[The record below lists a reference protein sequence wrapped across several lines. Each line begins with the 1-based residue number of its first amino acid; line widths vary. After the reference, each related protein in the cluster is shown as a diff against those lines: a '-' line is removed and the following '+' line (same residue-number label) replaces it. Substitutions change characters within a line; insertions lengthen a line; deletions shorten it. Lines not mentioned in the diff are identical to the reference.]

1 MATNELQTTSLLKET
16 MRGYFQRLDACAQE
30 GRKVAWCTSVGP
42 AELLRSFGFE
52 VYFPENH
59 GALLGAARVAG
70 DMIPAATKLGYGDD
84 VCSYLTSDIGA
95 FVQGRTPLA
104 QHYGVAQI
112 PRPDLLVYST
122 NQCREVQEW
131 FSFYARTLG
140 VPIAGVC
147 PPRHLDEVSQSDID
161 AVVAQYRALVPL
173 CEQVSG
179 QRFALER
186 FIETVRLSREA
197 AVLWRRVL
205 ESAMSA
211 PAPLS
216 FFDGC
221 IHMGPIVVLRGTEEA
236 VEYYRTLLA
245 ELETRV
251 ASREGVVPQELCR
264 LYWDGMPIWGRLR
277 MLSETRHRHGAVV
290 VASTYCNSWILDT
303 MDERTPF
310 ESTARAYT
318 EIFINRSETAK
329 ERILTDLAAAYRVD
343 GVIFHDARTCFNNS
357 NARFGMPERFR
368 AATAI
373 PTLVVEG
380 DLCDLRFFSD
390 GQTATKLEAF
400 IEQMIDVHYPV

>member
-1 MATNELQTTSLLKET
+1 MA
-16 MRGYFQRLDACAQE
+16 RYFQRLDACGKGE
-30 GRKVAWCTSVGP
+30 GKVAWCTSVGP

-59 GALLGAARVAG
+59 GAFLGAARAAG
-70 DMIPAATKLGYGDD
+70 EMIPAATKLGYGDD

-95 FVQGRTPLA
+95 YLQGTTPLA
-104 QHYGVAQI
+104 EHYGIAQI

-131 FSFYARTLG
+131 FSFYARTLNI
-140 VPIAGVC
+140 PIAGIC
-147 PPRHLDEVSQSDID
+147 PPRHLDRVESADID
-161 AVVAQYRALVPL
+161 NVVAQTRALIPI

-179 QRFALER
+179 WRFDLER

-205 ESAMSA
+205 ETAMA
-211 PAPLS
+211 TPAPLS

-221 IHMGPIVVLRGTEEA
+221 IQMGPIVVLRGTETA
-236 VEYYRTLLA
+236 IDYYRVLLA
-245 ELETRV
+245 ELEARV
-251 ASREGVVPQELCR
+251 EEGVGVVGNEVCR

-277 MLSETRHRHGAVV
+277 ALSELMHRQGAVV

-310 ESTARAYT
+310 ESTALAYT
-318 EIFINRSETAK
+318 EIFINRSESAK
-329 ERILTDLAAAYRVD
+329 EAMLRELIGAYRID

-357 NARFGMPERFR
+357 NARFGMPERLR
-368 AATAI
+368 AAASI
-373 PTLVVEG
+373 PTLVIEG
-380 DLCDLRFFSD
+380 DLCDLRFYSD

-400 IEQMIDVHYPV
+400 IEQLIDVHYPV

>member
-1 MATNELQTTSLLKET
+1 MATQELQATSLLKET
-16 MRGYFQRLDACAQE
+16 MRGYFQRLDAAAGE

-59 GALLGAARVAG
+59 GALLGAARASG
-70 DMIPAATKLGYGDD
+70 EMIPTATKLGYGDD
-84 VCSYLTSDIGA
+84 VCSYLTADIGA

-140 VPIAGVC
+140 VPIAGIC
-147 PPRHLDEVSQSDID
+147 PPRHLDEVTQADID
-161 AVVAQYRALVPL
+161 NVVAQTRALVPL
-173 CEQVSG
+173 CEQISG
-179 QRFALER
+179 RQFSLER

-197 AVLWRRVL
+197 AVLWRKVL
-205 ESAMSA
+205 ESAMSS

-221 IHMGPIVVLRGTEEA
+221 IHMGPIVVLRGTQEA
-236 VEYYRTLLA
+236 VDYYGVLLA
-245 ELETRV
+245 ELDERV
-251 ASREGVVPQELCR
+251 EHAVGVVPEEICR
-264 LYWDGMPIWGRLR
+264 LYWEGMPIWGRLR
-277 MLSETRHRHGAVV
+277 ALSDVTHRHGAVV

-318 EIFINRSETAK
+318 EIFINRSESAK
-329 ERILTDLAAAYRVD
+329 ERMLKELIAAYRID

-357 NARFGMPERFR
+357 NARFGMPERLR
-368 AATAI
+368 ASTSI
-373 PTLVVEG
+373 PTLVIEG

-390 GQTATKLEAF
+390 GQTVTKLEAF
-400 IEQMIDVHYPV
+400 IEQMVDAHYPV